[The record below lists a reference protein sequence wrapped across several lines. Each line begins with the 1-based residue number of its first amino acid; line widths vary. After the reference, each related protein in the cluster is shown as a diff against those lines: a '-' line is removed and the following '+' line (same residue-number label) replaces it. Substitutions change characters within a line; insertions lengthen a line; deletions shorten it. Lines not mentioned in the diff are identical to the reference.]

1 MKNLFL
7 TIAFFSVLF
16 LVGCQENS
24 ITDPTSPES
33 VNKDIYQGSNVTS
46 GTIPLEGILVVPGL
60 GQTYYSIEGEIN
72 YTHKLV
78 YVDPIPPAPQYYV
91 QLNLSVNA
99 DLNNVSTTE
108 RNSLSIASESEDVFY
123 VSEEG
128 MYLLEKSFVIDG
140 SNDGLALV
148 CRFLV
153 TTDGVGLND
162 KWLVINSEIQLN
174 GTSNKSGTQGDPV
187 TYPPVEINFTQQ

>member
-46 GTIPLEGILVVPGL
+46 GTIPLEGLLVVPGM
-60 GQTYYSIEGEIN
+60 GQTYYSIEGLIN
-72 YTHKLV
+72 YTHELV
-78 YVDPIPPAPQYYV
+78 MKDPIPPTEQYNV
-91 QLNLSVNA
+91 QLNLSVSA
-99 DLNNVSTTE
+99 YLNNESTRE
-108 RNSLSIASESEDVFY
+108 RNTLSISSQSEDVFY

-128 MYLLEKSFVIDG
+128 IYILEKSFIVLG

-153 TTDGVGLND
+153 TTEGVSLNS
-162 KWLVINSEIQLN
+162 KWLVVNAENELN
-174 GTSNKSGTQGDPV
+174 KTGTGV
-187 TYPPVEINFTQQ
+187 IYPPVKTNAID